1 MQTVSTV
8 RTTPQATPVA
18 MTTTEEV
25 EEADTANM
33 EPADSEAEDLE
44 PVTALESV
52 TPEKEMIKRYRVAHL
67 SVHYSRDALKGG
79 P

>member
-44 PVTALESV
+44 PVTAFESV
-52 TPEKEMIKRYRVAHL
+52 TPEKGIKRWN
-67 SVHYSRDALKGG
+67 
-79 P
+79 

>member
-44 PVTALESV
+44 PVTAFESV
-52 TPEKEMIKRYRVAHL
+52 TPARGSK
-67 SVHYSRDALKGG
+67 DATGQG
-79 P
+79 